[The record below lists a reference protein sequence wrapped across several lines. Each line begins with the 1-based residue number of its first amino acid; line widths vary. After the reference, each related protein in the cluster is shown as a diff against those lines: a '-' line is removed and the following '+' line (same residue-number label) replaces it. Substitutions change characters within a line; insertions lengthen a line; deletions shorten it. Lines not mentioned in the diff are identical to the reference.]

1 MSNETIKYPPGPASK
16 IPGKLIRQFL
26 HDPIKTLTSIAQKYG
41 DISHFKLGLKQ
52 HVYLINNPDYI
63 EKVLI
68 YDPRNFKKC
77 KRRTMRLV
85 PGQRISLDPAITL
98 RLKYGMV

>member
-41 DISHFKLGLKQ
+41 DISHFKLGPKQ
-52 HVYLINNPDYI
+52 HVFLVNNPDYI

-68 YDPRNFKKC
+68 YNHQKLQKGQEVANC
-77 KRRTMRLV
+77 KSTFGR
-85 PGQRISLDPAITL
+85 RISH
-98 RLKYGMV
+98 K

>member
-1 MSNETIKYPPGPASK
+1 MSNVTIKYPPGPASK

-41 DISHFKLGLKQ
+41 DICHFKLGPKQ

-68 YDPRNFKKC
+68 YNHRNFKRARDYKLQ
-77 KRRTMRLV
+77 KLFWAK
-85 PGQRISLDPAITL
+85 D
-98 RLKYGMV
+98 